1 MSTGSTTNAAPP
13 SPPPATPIPHT
24 DPPPRIVRAS
34 EQGGRL
40 GLRGYIEHLR
50 WLFAHFPLVLSL
62 ARTQLKLTVSRS
74 RLYYLWWMLDPVLD
88 TACYAVLFA
97 LLRAGTAAGLDT
109 VPTVAFL
116 LAGIVPWR
124 MNAACWSASGQMWQ
138 ANRAI
143 LEQVRFPHLVLP
155 LARFLSESW
164 LYAVALGVLVAACV
178 LFGVTPSWTWLLLPL
193 WVCVQGLMVLAFMP
207 VFAIGSA
214 FSLDFLKL
222 LPYLLRLVFFFSPV
236 LYGLIPL
243 VPDWLRPWMYLN
255 PMTMLMETYRA
266 ILFHGYTRMPAVLN
280 EAGDVITPA
289 VVWTLPSLQS
299 VVVYVFALV
308 AVLLTTSYAFIRL
321 QPTMSRN
328 VSRMY

>member
-1 MSTGSTTNAAPP
+1 MSTGSSIHTP
-13 SPPPATPIPHT
+13 SPLTEPQPEA
-24 DPPPRIVRAS
+24 DPTTRVVRAAANRS
-34 EQGGRL
+34 AL
-40 GLRGYIEHLR
+40 GLSGYVAHVRWLIEHL
-50 WLFAHFPLVLSL
+50 PLVLSL

-138 ANRAI
+138 AHRAI

-155 LARFLSESW
+155 IARFLSECW
-164 LYAVALGVLVAACV
+164 LYAVALGVLLAACV

-193 WVCVQGLMVLAFMP
+193 WVCVHGLMVLAFMP
-207 VFAIGSA
+207 LFAIGSA
-214 FSLDFLKL
+214 FSLDLLKL
-222 LPYLLRLVFFFSPV
+222 QPYLLRLIFFFSPV
-236 LYGLIPL
+236 LYGMIPM
-243 VPDWLRPWMYLN
+243 VPPWLRPWFLLN
-255 PMTMLMETYRA
+255 PMTMLMETYRG
-266 ILFHGYTRMPAVLN
+266 ILFHGYERVPAVLD
-280 EAGDVITPA
+280 EAGNTITPA
-289 VVWTLPSLQS
+289 VVWTLPSVGAVGL
-299 VVVYVFALV
+299 YIGALMFI
-308 AVLLTTSYAFIRL
+308 LFFTSYAFIRL